1 MSSFV
6 YYTKPR
12 FENVFFLSQ
21 IILIDDDFLRIAF
34 QCAEIIEQRTD
45 IIFMIYLGRR
55 QLVYLLGRS
64 ITVNNGNNSRLD
76 TLRQLDFELVSNPT
90 RSYIHPNLYSI

>member
-1 MSSFV
+1 MTIFSISLSS
-6 YYTKPR
+6 
-12 FENVFFLSQ
+12 
-21 IILIDDDFLRIAF
+21 
-34 QCAEIIEQRTD
+34 AEIIEQRTD
-45 IIFMIYLGRR
+45 IIFMINLGRR